1 MAWTSETKNFGPR
14 EMGMIGALDV
24 TVLSH
29 AIMQS
34 DSLVALRILA
44 ELFLHGDTLR
54 LLTLLQNPEI
64 HAHWQEYTWDDEVS
78 QADYQY
84 ATHLLNLISQQAE

>member
-1 MAWTSETKNFGPR
+1 MTWTSETKKFGAR
-14 EMGMIGALDV
+14 EMGMIKELDV

-29 AIMQS
+29 AIMRS

-44 ELFLHGDTLR
+44 ELFLYEDTLR
-54 LLTLLQNPEI
+54 LLTLLQSPDIN
-64 HAHWQEYTWDDEVS
+64 AHWQEYSWDDEVS

-84 ATHLLNLISQQAE
+84 ATNLLNKQNKASV